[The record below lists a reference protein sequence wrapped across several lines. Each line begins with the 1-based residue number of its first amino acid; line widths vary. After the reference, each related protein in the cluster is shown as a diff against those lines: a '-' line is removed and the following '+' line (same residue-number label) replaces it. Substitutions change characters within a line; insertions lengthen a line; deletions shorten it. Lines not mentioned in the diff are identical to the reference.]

1 MSMIDAEDQSG
12 LGSHPPALP
21 VWLMQVFQAGVIAG
35 TLGVEAF
42 ILFLI
47 TPGQFGSQTDG
58 PAVLRIAN
66 LCTIEVVLTC
76 SCYLLAWLV
85 PGGILRRVQRPP
97 QPMPDQ
103 ATSTA
108 DPDGLMKRFSWLFTA
123 RIIRLALLELPAVF
137 GAVVCFLAR
146 QGGQA
151 GQHPA
156 IWLNLIPTGIFLAC
170 GVVSFPTRQRID
182 EILHGQ
188 MQLAC
193 RLAEGHI

>member
-12 LGSHPPALP
+12 LNSPSAALP

-58 PAVLRIAN
+58 AGVPGIGTLSTIA
-66 LCTIEVVLTC
+66 VVLTC
-76 SCYLLAWLV
+76 LCCLLAWLV
-85 PGGILRRVQRPP
+85 PGGILRRIQRPP
-97 QPMPDQ
+97 RPMPDQ

-123 RIIRLALLELPAVF
+123 RIVRLALLELPAVF
-137 GAVVCFLAR
+137 GAIVCFLAR
-146 QGGQA
+146 QHGQT

-156 IWLNLIPTGIFLAC
+156 IWLNLIPTGIFLAY